1 MKIAACL
8 SDNTTSAAINIR
20 EMEQKTSE
28 KTFDY
33 H

>member
-1 MKIAACL
+1 MKIAGCL
-8 SDNTTSAAINIR
+8 SDNTTPAAINIR

-28 KTFDY
+28 KSFDY